1 MFTLTWVHT
10 CLIDFLQEDA
20 AGMKCLAEVIPCS
33 DSTSLWLMIPNM
45 YKTKTKKKANHGI
58 VWFTC
63 SCFCPVVYARKQSTH
78 LSAESTEKCASRS
91 RRGWYVCLVTV
102 SAWWIWW
109 NILLI
114 LNQGR
119 KQPLTSCTNQT
130 RPQISYAIFWF
141 NKIFSPNLTDQ
152 ILLKISTRHMLSS
165 ASAGTLARPW
175 KTASAC
181 WRSQNLSADQRRWDS
196 LWGVSATFRNKDGI

>member
-33 DSTSLWLMIPNM
+33 DSTS
-45 YKTKTKKKANHGI
+45 H
-58 VWFTC
+58 
-63 SCFCPVVYARKQSTH
+63 
-78 LSAESTEKCASRS
+78 
-91 RRGWYVCLVTV
+91 CLVYLFMLLPPRLCAKTIHTPV
-102 SAWWIWW
+102 GREYKKNVPRAVVGFDMFVGWQFLRDEYDE
-109 NILLI
+109 ILLI
-114 LNQGR
+114 LTQGR

-130 RPQISYAIFWF
+130 RPQISYGIFWF
-141 NKIFSPNLTDQ
+141 NQIFCRNLTEQ
-152 ILLKISTRHMLSS
+152 IHISTRHMLSS

-181 WRSQNLSADQRRWDS
+181 
-196 LWGVSATFRNKDGI
+196 